1 MNKSIIAALLISA
14 VGFSSCGGSDAPVK
28 DTSIMP
34 AKDSL
39 SPVSPAITT
48 MPSNGSAVDL
58 APSNNGVKPVP
69 VNQTPAITASAG
81 LNPEHGLPGH
91 RCDIS
96 VGAPLNSPPGNTAAP
111 SVQTTAPVTAPVTAP
126 LMTPAP
132 TNTPTS
138 GSTAKLNPAHGQP
151 GHDCA
156 IAVGAPLKN

>member
-1 MNKSIIAALLISA
+1 MNKSIITALLISA

-39 SPVSPAITT
+39 SPVSPAMTT

-69 VNQTPAITASAG
+69 VNQTPAITAGAG
-81 LNPEHGLPGH
+81 LNPAHGLPGH

-111 SVQTTAPVTAPVTAP
+111 SVQTTAPAPAPV
-126 LMTPAP
+126 MTPAP

>member
-28 DTSIMP
+28 DASIMP

-39 SPVSPAITT
+39 SPVSPAVTT
-48 MPSNGSAVDL
+48 LPSNGSAVDL
-58 APSNNGVKPVP
+58 APSNNGVKPAP
-69 VNQTPAITASAG
+69 ANQMPTG

-96 VGAPLNSPPGNTAAP
+96 VGSPLNSPAGNTAAP
-111 SVQTTAPVTAPVTAP
+111 AVQTTAPAPAPV
-126 LMTPAP
+126 MTPAP

-138 GSTAKLNPAHGQP
+138 GSSAKLNPPHGQP

>member
-28 DTSIMP
+28 DASIMP

-39 SPVSPAITT
+39 NAVSPAITT
-48 MPSNGSAVDL
+48 MPSNSSAVDL
-58 APSNNGVKPVP
+58 APSEYGVKPVP
-69 VNQTPAITASAG
+69 VNQKPAITAGAG
-81 LNPEHGLPGH
+81 LNPAHGLPGH

-111 SVQTTAPVTAPVTAP
+111 SVQTTAPAPAPV
-126 LMTPAP
+126 MTPAP
-132 TNTPTS
+132 TNTPSS

>member
-1 MNKSIIAALLISA
+1 MNKSIITALLISA

-69 VNQTPAITASAG
+69 VNQKPAITAGAG

-111 SVQTTAPVTAPVTAP
+111 SVQTTAPAPAPV
-126 LMTPAP
+126 MTPAP

>member
-1 MNKSIIAALLISA
+1 MNKSIITALLISA

-48 MPSNGSAVDL
+48 MPSNSSAVDL
-58 APSNNGVKPVP
+58 APSNNGVKPAP
-69 VNQTPAITASAG
+69 ANQMPTG

-96 VGAPLNSPPGNTAAP
+96 VGAPLNSPAGNTAAP
-111 SVQTTAPVTAPVTAP
+111 AVQTTAPAPAPV
-126 LMTPAP
+126 MTPAP

>member
-28 DTSIMP
+28 DASIMP

-39 SPVSPAITT
+39 NAVSPAITT
-48 MPSNGSAVDL
+48 MPSNSSAVDL
-58 APSNNGVKPVP
+58 APSEYGVKPAP
-69 VNQTPAITASAG
+69 VNQTPAG

-96 VGAPLNSPPGNTAAP
+96 VGSPLNSAPGSTAAP
-111 SVQTTAPVTAPVTAP
+111 SVQTTAPVPAPVMKPSA
-126 LMTPAP
+126 
-132 TNTPTS
+132 TNTPNS
-138 GSTAKLNPAHGQP
+138 GSTAKLNPPHGQP